1 MSGSPALT
9 PWCQRWRDRQHSWR
23 HATEPFTPARYSV
36 EPIRD
41 RDAKA
46 FCLTHHY
53 ATSYPA
59 AIHRYGLIDHA
70 DGQLVGVAVLAA
82 PASHAVLTTAFPT
95 LTPYS
100 ESVELARFVL
110 LDQVPAP
117 AESWMLARIFRDVR
131 DHGVRGVV
139 TFADPMPR
147 HRSDGVQVKPGHLG
161 IIYQASNALYY
172 GRGTART
179 VTLLPDGTVLHDRA
193 AQKVRSQETGHRYV
207 EDRLATLGATP
218 ITPTDNPTR
227 WLTAALREIQAD
239 RIRHPGNHRYLF
251 RLGKGRDRDRIQVG
265 PTARPYPKRFND
277 TQQHLV

>member
-1 MSGSPALT
+1 
-9 PWCQRWRDRQHSWR
+9 
-23 HATEPFTPARYSV
+23 
-36 EPIRD
+36 
-41 RDAKA
+41 
-46 FCLTHHY
+46 
-53 ATSYPA
+53 
-59 AIHRYGLIDHA
+59 
-70 DGQLVGVAVLAA
+70 
-82 PASHAVLTTAFPT
+82 
-95 LTPYS
+95 
-100 ESVELARFVL
+100 
-110 LDQVPAP
+110 
-117 AESWMLARIFRDVR
+117 
-131 DHGVRGVV
+131 
-139 TFADPMPR
+139 MPR
-147 HRSDGVQVKPGHLG
+147 HRSDGVRVKPGHLG

-179 VTLLPDGTVLHDRA
+179 LTLLPDGTVLHDRA

-265 PTARPYPKRFND
+265 PTARPYPKRFDD